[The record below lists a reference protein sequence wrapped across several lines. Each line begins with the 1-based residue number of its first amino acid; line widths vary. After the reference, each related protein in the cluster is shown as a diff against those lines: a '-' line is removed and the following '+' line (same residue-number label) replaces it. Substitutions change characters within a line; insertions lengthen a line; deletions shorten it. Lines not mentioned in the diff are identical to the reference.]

1 MAPVPEA
8 FSSLCVFVNI
18 IETDGEVLKGF
29 TISIET
35 DGEERTEGVR
45 LRRVFFVLRFSNS
58 LSLLSISF
66 KCLSIIGQGNRC
78 HT

>member
-1 MAPVPEA
+1 VAPVPEA